1 MLNIF
6 IFGCAFRTHLLL
18 LKINVRQ
25 SHKIK
30 TKYSIV
36 SNLPFTFNT
45 SFVLLH
51 IEMLI
56 SGTMN
61 VVAFLFIREEW
72 RFYVGA
78 LFLGVG
84 ALCAPKLHPRAR
96 STTTVDCCLL
106 LLLLSV
112 VSCHSY
118 VFIVK

>member
-1 MLNIF
+1 MLDIF

-18 LKINVRQ
+18 LKFNLRQ

-36 SNLPFTFNT
+36 SNLPFIFNT

-51 IEMLI
+51 IEMLV

-78 LFLGVG
+78 LFLVVG
-84 ALCAPKLHPRAR
+84 ALCAPKLHPRAHSWIFCR
-96 STTTVDCCLL
+96 AS
-106 LLLLSV
+106 LS
-112 VSCHSY
+112 HFTHPY
-118 VFIVK
+118 AGY

>member
-1 MLNIF
+1 MLDIF

-18 LKINVRQ
+18 LKFNVRK

-30 TKYSIV
+30 TKCSIV
-36 SNLPFTFNT
+36 SNLPFIFNT

-51 IEMLI
+51 IEMLV

-78 LFLGVG
+78 LFFNSGR
-84 ALCAPKLHPRAR
+84 ALRTQTS
-96 STTTVDCCLL
+96 STSTYYT
-106 LLLLSV
+106 
-112 VSCHSY
+112 
-118 VFIVK
+118 